1 MSFIAKD
8 LSKAIMKRSRLRNN
22 FLKNKTEQN
31 KTLYTKQRNYCV
43 SLLKKSKKKY
53 FANLNEKDILDNKL
67 FWKTI
72 KPSFSDKIMT
82 RDRINLSEK
91 GELVKTELETAEVLN
106 KFFSNIVNN
115 LEISKYSKYESFI
128 DNIEGQTLRAI
139 LKYKN
144 HPSIIAI
151 QNKFKGGGVFYF
163 RELEKEEIQKEIH
176 NLNSNKASQHSD
188 IPTKI
193 IKSNS
198 DIFSDFLYKSINS
211 SIKSSLFLSCLK
223 TADIT
228 PIYKKGKRDLKDNYR
243 PVSILPVLSKLYER
257 SMFKQISEFFEN
269 IFSKNQCG
277 FRKGHSTQQCLLAM
291 LEKWKRSVGNGKAFG
306 ALLKDLSKGFDCL
319 DHELL
324 IAKLSAYG
332 YSLPALK
339 LIHDYLSHKKQKQE
353 LMIHIVHGLH

>member
-1 MSFIAKD
+1 MRKIFKKLKPRAINYRSYNHFSSEAYKESQLHELLKEVIVNNDDGLQRFCDININILNRHAPRKRKLARGNQMPFITKD

-128 DNIEGQTLRAI
+128 DNIKVQALRAI

-151 QNKFKGGGVFYF
+151 QNKFKVGDVFYF
-163 RELEKEEIQKEIH
+163 RELEKRKFR
-176 NLNSNKASQHSD
+176 K
-188 IPTKI
+188 
-193 IKSNS
+193 
-198 DIFSDFLYKSINS
+198 KSI
-211 SIKSSLFLSCLK
+211 
-223 TADIT
+223 T
-228 PIYKKGKRDLKDNYR
+228 
-243 PVSILPVLSKLYER
+243 
-257 SMFKQISEFFEN
+257 
-269 IFSKNQCG
+269 
-277 FRKGHSTQQCLLAM
+277 
-291 LEKWKRSVGNGKAFG
+291 
-306 ALLKDLSKGFDCL
+306 
-319 DHELL
+319 
-324 IAKLSAYG
+324 
-332 YSLPALK
+332 
-339 LIHDYLSHKKQKQE
+339 
-353 LMIHIVHGLH
+353 

>member
-1 MSFIAKD
+1 MISN
-8 LSKAIMKRSRLRNN
+8 R
-22 FLKNKTEQN
+22 TEQN
-31 KTLYTKQRNYCV
+31 KPKQRNYCV

-128 DNIEGQTLRAI
+128 DNIEDQTLRVI

-151 QNKFKGGGVFYF
+151 QNKFKGGDVFYF

-176 NLNSNKASQHSD
+176 NLNNIKASQHSD

-198 DIFSDFLYKSINS
+198 DIFSDFLYVSINS
-211 SIKSSLFLSCLK
+211 SIKSLFSSCLK

-269 IFSKNQCG
+269 IFSKIQYG

-291 LEKWKRSVGNGKAFG
+291 LEKWKRSVDSGKAFG
-306 ALLKDLSKGFDCL
+306 ALLTDLSKAFDCL
-319 DHELL
+319 DHKLL
-324 IAKLSAYG
+324 ITKLNACR
-332 YSLPALK
+332 LV
-339 LIHDYLSHKKQKQE
+339 YL
-353 LMIHIVHGLH
+353 L